1 LERIEGFVRHDAVP
15 RSARVASGPRLHWR
29 EYVIEAAAL
38 GTFMLAAVTVTVLLE
53 HPGSPVHAALPSALL
68 RRALT
73 GVAMGLTAVALI
85 YSPPGRRSGLHMN
98 PAVSLTFLRLGKM
111 RLGDTCGYVAGQF
124 AGATVVMAAVTWIA
138 HAWVADPAVNFV
150 QTLPG
155 PAGAAAAFGAE
166 AAISFGMMLVVLT
179 VSSSARWAGWT
190 GVCAGSLVA
199 LYITFEAPLSG
210 MSMNPA
216 RTFGPS
222 LVAGMTGSLWIYSTA
237 PVLGMLAASEIHVR
251 LRGAETV
258 RCAKLHH
265 DPRYPCIFHCT
276 HTAAG
281 AAASVPFP
289 LPAVT
294 AAAAPMRTDEPSEV
308 CS

>member
-1 LERIEGFVRHDAVP
+1 V
-15 RSARVASGPRLHWR
+15 HWR
-29 EYVIEAAAL
+29 EYAIEAAAL
-38 GTFMLAAVTVTVLLE
+38 GTFMLAAVAVTVLLE
-53 HPGSPVHAALPSALL
+53 HPGSPVHVAVPSAFA
-68 RRALT
+68 RRVLT
-73 GVAMGLTAVALI
+73 GIAMGLTAIALI

-98 PAVSLTFLRLGKM
+98 PAVSFTFLRLGKM

-124 AGATVVMAAVTWIA
+124 AGATVAMAAVTGIA
-138 HAWVADPAVNFV
+138 HPWVAHPAVNFV

-155 PAGAAAAFGAE
+155 PAGAAVAFGAE
-166 AAISFGMMLVVLT
+166 AAISLGMMLVVLT
-179 VSSSARWAGWT
+179 VSSSSRWAGWT

-222 LVAGMTGSLWIYSTA
+222 LVAGMTGSLWIYGTA

-251 LRGAETV
+251 LRGVQTV

-265 DPRYPCIFHCT
+265 DARYPCIFGCT

-281 AAASVPFP
+281 AAVSVPVP
-289 LPAVT
+289 LSAVP
-294 AAAAPMRTDEPSEV
+294 AAAAPMRADAPSEV